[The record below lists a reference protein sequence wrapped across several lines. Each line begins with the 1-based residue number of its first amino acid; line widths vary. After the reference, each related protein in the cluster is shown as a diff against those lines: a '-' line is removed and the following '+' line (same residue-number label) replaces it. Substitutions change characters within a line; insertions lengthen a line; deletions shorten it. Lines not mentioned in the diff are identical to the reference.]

1 MDGLEV
7 EEACALEFPD
17 LHGKLKAYKGDIRYD
32 VYEREY
38 IRIDSAPQKAV
49 HFADKPAAVDSQEA
63 KSHENEA
70 ESGVKNSKAGTHDPN
85 PARCIYKSV
94 YDEDLEH
101 PDGSFSVHLT
111 RHRQRCLNRM
121 MRRG

>member
-1 MDGLEV
+1 MTIAIRVRRRHRIQTLTPSTTMMMSRSWRMSMTLTAIIMCQGSSNGRLHSAPKPYILERLLAVDGLEV

-17 LHGKLKAYKGDIRYD
+17 
-32 VYEREY
+32 
-38 IRIDSAPQKAV
+38 
-49 HFADKPAAVDSQEA
+49 
-63 KSHENEA
+63 
-70 ESGVKNSKAGTHDPN
+70 
-85 PARCIYKSV
+85 CIYKSV

-121 MRRG
+121 MSRN